1 MPYDQNEETTTI
13 RVSKETLEAMQAWR
27 ARVES
32 KFKKRYSWNQL
43 LALYADSK
51 VLP

>member
-1 MPYDQNEETTTI
+1 MPYGPGESTTI
-13 RVSKETLEAMQAWR
+13 RVSKETMVAMQAWR

-32 KFKKRYSWNQL
+32 KFKARYTWNQL
-43 LALYADSK
+43 LALYANSK